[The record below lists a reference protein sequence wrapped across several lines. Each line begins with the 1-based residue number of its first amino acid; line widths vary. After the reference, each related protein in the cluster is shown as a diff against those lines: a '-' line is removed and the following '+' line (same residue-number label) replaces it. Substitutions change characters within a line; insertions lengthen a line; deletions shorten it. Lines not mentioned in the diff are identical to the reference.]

1 MRENYSSYNVELQE
15 KFKNLQSFITS
26 IGIILGILGFFYLLF
41 WIGAV
46 NDDFILQQG
55 KVIFDPLAS
64 LFFASDTSVD
74 VYKNTGLALICAMLP
89 IPIVNCILDKIKDGE
104 DGDEYIL
111 FKSDSQYFSKSDWE
125 AIVDVFKTLR
135 PYSID
140 RSLRDGYDVVYI
152 VFTERTEDGV
162 KKHNNLYYRKD
173 AEAVKCYE
181 EYIWVGELEH
191 IDGYWYIDQWS
202 NEEIINATQET

>member
-1 MRENYSSYNVELQE
+1 MNFIKKYKKVLFGLLCIVLVAIVSIQVFYLWINVPFIIPGSSLVSHTKYELIDLYRENRDELNKAAE
-15 KFKNLQSFITS
+15 AILTS
-26 IGIILGILGFFYLLF
+26 DLF
-41 WIGAV
+41 
-46 NDDFILQQG
+46 
-55 KVIFDPLAS
+55 
-64 LFFASDTSVD
+64 
-74 VYKNTGLALICAMLP
+74 
-89 IPIVNCILDKIKDGE
+89 LDKIKDGE

-162 KKHNNLYYRKD
+162 KKHNNLYYIKD